1 MPLKIQTYRKVLAR
15 LVPHQY
21 AMARS
26 RLSGATMII
35 AWSTICNSFP
45 VLGMS
50 SAWYPATTWTSL
62 KLKILKK
69 YQNQRW
75 CCVFVCW
82 EFTPSIVVFCNF
94 CQVVISQVV
103 GGRGRLFVCC
113 VFVVFVKKLQPSHDR

>member
-1 MPLKIQTYRKVLAR
+1 
-15 LVPHQY
+15 
-21 AMARS
+21 MARS

-35 AWSTICNSFP
+35 AWSTICNNNYNFP

-113 VFVVFVKKLQPSHDR
+113 VFVVFVKNFSLHMIGLGFVLFVKFFI